1 MDRNTTITTITGLA
15 EQLCDPRHH
24 VERVPYWD
32 TNRNRKFRE
41 WRTTQPGLLSQLHE
55 AAVEPVDGL
64 NEPGPRRTPG
74 SRPPLA
80 LEALST
86 HTAIAAYT
94 ARWCWS
100 LRVDLRDT
108 VEDNIRAMVGRAP
121 TLDDGELTALASE
134 MRQWYRWAATAT
146 RWIAPPFEPH
156 VPCPSCEKTGK
167 LRVNLHAQ
175 VAHCRGCQNTWAAD
189 DGSIFAL
196 GEYIQAHTSR
206 KAAA

>member
-1 MDRNTTITTITGLA
+1 MDRNHTITTITALA

-32 TNRNRKFRE
+32 RNRNRKFRE
-41 WRTTQPGLLSQLHE
+41 WRTTQPGLLRQLHE

-64 NEPGPRRTPG
+64 NEPGPRNTPG

-86 HTAIAAYT
+86 HTAITAYA

-100 LRVDLRDT
+100 LKVDQRDT
-108 VEDNIRAMVGRAP
+108 VEDNIRALVGRAP
-121 TLDDGELTALASE
+121 TLDDDDLALLAVDL
-134 MRQWYRWAATAT
+134 RQWHRWASVATG
-146 RWIAPPFEPH
+146 WIAPLYAPH
-156 VPCPSCEKTGK
+156 VPCPACKVKGK

-175 VAHCRGCQNTWAAD
+175 VAHCRACQATWAAD
-189 DGSIFAL
+189 DGSIFIL
-196 GEYIQAHTSR
+196 GAYIQQHTDNR
-206 KAAA
+206 KAA